1 MKISFDTWNQ
11 NQNVE
16 KATTAYGAQGL
27 FKEQKTGAYALD
39 ISGMVTDNN
48 AYSEHGRSKSDV
60 MQDMGVQLDNLAV
73 QRDLMT
79 VMSNIMST
87 EDFNKM
93 MEDGFDPSKL
103 EPEQVVTIVD
113 HIKAEMAKSGQV
125 VAGYNDD
132 LNQEKLTEILGSS
145 SLAKEVEQALRKSD
159 MPVNEENVS
168 AMKETLDKA
177 SSVSELDD
185 AGKKYMLEN
194 HLEPTVE
201 NIYRASFSAHGDGT
215 KQSKGYFS
223 QEMPGYY
230 AKKAEVVDIK
240 SMEPQIEK
248 AIEKMNLGNQSREES
263 MEQAKWLVSKG
274 IPLTEPNMQ
283 KLGELLSISF
293 PLKQEEVIEAG
304 VNSLVKGNVPSEGNL
319 LFDKGSIYEKAN
331 RLLEETATVS
341 KEAVMETVSKDE
353 EITLE
358 NITKAQKQIEN
369 GKIGKERVAELSAM
383 VERVTESSVE
393 IQMEMSVKYVR
404 AARNLAEVQLRM
416 TVDANIRLLKSDFAI
431 DTMPLTELVEAL
443 KQQEESLSV
452 SFFGKENSEQI
463 GEKAALFN
471 QTRNILEEIPYMPAA
486 VIGRLQVSA
495 EVSLTTV
502 HTEGAALKAQ
512 YQAAGVS
519 YEALMTAPR
528 ADLGDSIKKAFA
540 NVDDILADMGQE
552 LSEDNRKAVR
562 ILGYNNTPIT
572 EEAIEETKATY
583 LQVENVVKAMTP
595 QRTLSL
601 IREGMNPLTMSLE
614 ELEAYLNGMERTP
627 EEETAKYSRFLY
639 ELEKNG
645 QITESERG
653 AYIGIYRL
661 FHQIEKSD
669 GAVIGSL
676 MNQGAELTLGN
687 LLTATR
693 NRKAGHKDYTID
705 DNFGALS
712 ETVLRGTSISGQIEK
727 GIAEVR
733 QAHAVWENLSVDKLQ
748 QMEITEQSTLA
759 ELKDGLMNNTSDSDN
774 AVQQAMIQ
782 DTKQALENAA
792 GVESTVLEVLQEQG
806 MPLTAENILATKEL
820 FFNKGNL
827 VKQVKIYAANWK
839 EAENHNGQADNISGL
854 DYEKWMN
861 DSAGE
866 VVNQFTEF
874 ESAQKAMEEWEKNV
888 ETILQETMTKRAET
902 TVDMKALALG
912 FKQLSLMS
920 SFRKQENY
928 QVPMEINGE
937 MTSVN
942 LILMQGEEEK
952 GTVSITMETE
962 SFGKAG
968 VKFSIS
974 ENTIESYFVADSEMG
989 KEKLQAAGESVLGIL
1004 QKKGMEIGETNYVN
1018 AHAKGR
1024 KEFNFLTFSQSN
1036 VDNNNKSVAT
1046 VQLYEVAKTFLSGMQ
1061 KALA

>member
-1 MKISFDTWNQ
+1 MKITFDNWNQ

-16 KATTAYGAQGL
+16 KATTAYGTQSL
-27 FKEQKTGAYALD
+27 LKEQKAGAYALD
-39 ISGMVTDNN
+39 INGIVTDNN
-48 AYSEHGRSKSDV
+48 VYSEHGRSKKDV
-60 MQDMGVQLDNLAV
+60 MQDMSTQFDNLAV

-145 SLAKEVEQALRKSD
+145 SLAREVEEALRESD
-159 MPVNEENVS
+159 LPVSEENAS

-177 SSVSELDD
+177 SSVTKLDD

-201 NIYRASFSAHGDGT
+201 NIYRASFSAHGDGS

-230 AKKAEVVDIK
+230 AKKAEVVDLQ

-248 AIEKMNLGNQSREES
+248 SIEKMNLGNQSKEES
-263 MEQAKWLVSKG
+263 MEQAKWLISKG
-274 IPLTEPNMQ
+274 LPVTEQNMQ

-293 PLKQEEVIEAG
+293 PLKQEQVIETGINA
-304 VNSLVKGNVPSEGNL
+304 LVKGDAPSEGNIL
-319 LFDKGSIYEKAN
+319 SDNGSIYEKAN
-331 RLLEETATVS
+331 CLMEETEAIS
-341 KEAVMETVSKDE
+341 KEAVMETVSKGKE
-353 EITLE
+353 VTLK
-358 NITKAQKQIEN
+358 NLTKAQKQIES
-369 GKIGKERVAELSAM
+369 GKMATEHMEELSAM
-383 VERVTESSVE
+383 VQRATESSVE
-393 IQMEMSVKYVR
+393 VQMELSVKYVR
-404 AARNLAEVQLRM
+404 AARTLAEVQLSM
-416 TVDANIRLLKSDFAI
+416 TIDANIRLLKSDISI

-443 KQQEESLSV
+443 KQQEESLTV
-452 SFFGKENSEQI
+452 SFFGKEQSEQI
-463 GEKAALFN
+463 GKKAALFN
-471 QTRNILEEIPYMPAA
+471 STKNILAEIPYMPAA
-486 VIGRLQVSA
+486 VIGRLQAST
-495 EVSLTTV
+495 EISLTTV
-502 HTEGAALKAQ
+502 HAEGEVLKAR
-512 YQAAGVS
+512 YQAAGIS
-519 YEALMTAPR
+519 YETLMTAPR

-562 ILGYNNTPIT
+562 ILGYNNTTIT
-572 EEAIEETKATY
+572 EEAIENVKATY
-583 LQVENVVKAMTP
+583 LQVENVIKAMTP

-601 IREGMNPLTMSLE
+601 IREGMNPLTMNLE
-614 ELEAYLNGMERTP
+614 ELEAYLNGMDRTP

-687 LLTATR
+687 LLTAAR

-705 DNFGALS
+705 DNFGSLS
-712 ETVLRGTSISGQIEK
+712 EITQRGTSISGQIEK
-727 GIAEVR
+727 GVAEAR
-733 QAHAVWENLSVDKLQ
+733 QAHAVFASLSVEKLV
-748 QMEITEQSTLA
+748 QMDITEQTTLA
-759 ELKDGLMNNTSDSDN
+759 ELKDGMMNAESGFD
-774 AVQQAMIQ
+774 AEVQQAMIQ
-782 DTKQALENAA
+782 DAKQNLENAA
-792 GVESTVLEVLQEQG
+792 GAEKTILQILQNHG
-806 MPLTAENILATKEL
+806 MPLTAENILAAKEL
-820 FFNKGNL
+820 FTNKGSL
-827 VKQVKIYAANWK
+827 VKQVKAAGGSEK
-839 EAENHNGQADNISGL
+839 AREENTDIT
-854 DYEKWMN
+854 K
-861 DSAGE
+861 
-866 VVNQFTEF
+866 QFTDF
-874 ESAQKAMEEWEKNV
+874 ESAQRAMEAWEKSVESTLEEMFTEQV
-888 ETILQETMTKRAET
+888 ETTEDI
-902 TVDMKALALG
+902 KALALG

-920 SFRKQENY
+920 SMRKQENY
-928 QVPMEINGE
+928 HVPVELNGE

-942 LILMQGEEEK
+942 LVLVHDEEEK

-962 SFGKAG
+962 GFGKAG
-968 VKFSIS
+968 AKFRIVD
-974 ENTIESYFVADSEMG
+974 NRIESYFVAESEMG
-989 KEKLQAAGESVLGIL
+989 KEKLQVIGKSVLVIL
-1004 QKKGMEIGETNYVN
+1004 QEKGMEIGETNYVN
-1018 AHAKGR
+1018 SYSRGR
-1024 KEFNFLTFSQSN
+1024 KEFDFLTFSQTD
-1036 VDNNNKSVAT
+1036 VDNNSKTVAT
-1046 VQLYEVAKTFLSGMQ
+1046 TKLYDVAKTFLSEMQ
-1061 KALA
+1061 RAFA

>member
-1 MKISFDTWNQ
+1 MKISFDNWNQ

-16 KATTAYGAQGL
+16 KATTAYGAQGIL
-27 FKEQKTGAYALD
+27 KEQKPGAYALD
-39 ISGMVTDNN
+39 INGIVTDNN
-48 AYSEHGRSKSDV
+48 AYSEHGRSKKDV
-60 MQDMGVQLDNLAV
+60 MQDMSAQFDNFAV

-113 HIKAEMAKSGQV
+113 HIKAEMAKSGQI

-145 SLAKEVEQALRKSD
+145 SLANEVEQALRKSD
-159 MPVNEENVS
+159 MPVNEENAS

-177 SSVSELDD
+177 SSVTELDD

-201 NIYRASFSAHGDGT
+201 NIYRASFSAHGDGS

-230 AKKAEVVDIK
+230 AKKAEVIDLQ

-248 AIEKMNLGNQSREES
+248 SIEKMNLGNQSKEES
-263 MEQAKWLVSKG
+263 MEQAKWLISKG
-274 IPLTEPNMQ
+274 LPVTEQNMQ
-283 KLGELLSISF
+283 KLGELLSLSF
-293 PLKQEEVIEAG
+293 PLKKEEVIEAG
-304 VNSLVKGNVPSEGNL
+304 VNSLIKGNAPSEGNL
-319 LFDKGSIYEKAN
+319 LSDSGSIYEKAN
-331 RLLEETATVS
+331 RLMEETSAVS

-353 EITLE
+353 EVTLE
-358 NITKAQKQIEN
+358 NITKAQKQIES
-369 GKIGKERVAELSAM
+369 GKIAKDHVEELSAM
-383 VERVTESSVE
+383 VQLATEASVE
-393 IQMEMSVKYVR
+393 VQMELSVKYVR
-404 AARNLAEVQLRM
+404 AARTLAEVQLSM
-416 TVDANIRLLKSDFAI
+416 TIDANIRLLKSDISI

-443 KQQEESLSV
+443 KQQEESLTV
-452 SFFGKENSEQI
+452 SFFGKEQSGQI
-463 GEKAALFN
+463 GEKAALFDS
-471 QTRNILEEIPYMPAA
+471 TKNILAEIPYMPAA

-495 EVSLTTV
+495 EISLTAV
-502 HTEGAALKAQ
+502 HTEGEALKAR
-512 YQAAGVS
+512 YQAAGIS
-519 YEALMTAPR
+519 YETLMTAPR

-572 EEAIEETKATY
+572 EEAIEDVKATY
-583 LQVENVVKAMTP
+583 LQVENVVNAMTP
-595 QRTLSL
+595 QKTLSL
-601 IREGMNPLTMSLE
+601 IREGMNPLSMSLE

-639 ELEKNG
+639 ELEKSG
-645 QITESERG
+645 QITENERG

-687 LLTATR
+687 LLTAAR

-705 DNFGALS
+705 DNFGTLS
-712 ETVLRGTSISGQIEK
+712 ETVQKGTSISGQIEK
-727 GIAEVR
+727 GVAEAR
-733 QAHAVWENLSVDKLQ
+733 QAHAVFASLSVEKLM
-748 QMEITEQSTLA
+748 QMDITEQTTLA
-759 ELKDGLMNNTSDSDN
+759 ELKDGLMNAEADSDPV
-774 AVQQAMIQ
+774 VQQSLMQEATQ
-782 DTKQALENAA
+782 NLGSAA
-792 GVESTVLEVLQEQG
+792 GAEKAILQVLQNNG
-806 MPLTAENILATKEL
+806 MPLTAENIIAAKEL
-820 FFNKGNL
+820 FTNKGSL
-827 VKQVKIYAANWK
+827 VKQ
-839 EAENHNGQADNISGL
+839 AEEYGKRTKVAESSDNVWEDRDGNSDIV
-854 DYEKWMN
+854 E
-861 DSAGE
+861 
-866 VVNQFTEF
+866 QFTDF
-874 ESAQKAMEEWEKNV
+874 ESAQTAMEAWEKSVEAILEETLTEQV
-888 ETILQETMTKRAET
+888 ETTEDL
-902 TVDMKALALG
+902 KALALG

-928 QVPMEINGE
+928 QVPMELNGE

-942 LILMQGEEEK
+942 LVLVHDEEEK

-962 SFGKAG
+962 GFGKAG
-968 VKFSIS
+968 AKFRIVD
-974 ENTIESYFVADSEMG
+974 NTIESYFVADSEMG

-1004 QKKGMEIGETNYVN
+1004 QRKGMEIGETNYVN
-1018 AHAKGR
+1018 SHSRGR
-1024 KEFNFLTFSQSN
+1024 KEFNFLTFSQTDD
-1036 VDNNNKSVAT
+1036 DNNNKTVAT
-1046 VQLYEVAKTFLSGMQ
+1046 TKLYDVAKTFLSEMQ
-1061 KALA
+1061 RAFA